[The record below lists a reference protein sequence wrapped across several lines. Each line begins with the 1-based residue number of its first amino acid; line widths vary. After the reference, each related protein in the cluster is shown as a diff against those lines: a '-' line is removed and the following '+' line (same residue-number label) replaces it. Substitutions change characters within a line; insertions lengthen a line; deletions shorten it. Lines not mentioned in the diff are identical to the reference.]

1 MKKEMIKKKT
11 KEAVVKNEEMTA
23 LVELK
28 EEKAVE

>member
-1 MKKEMIKKKT
+1 MKKELINKKT
-11 KEAVVKNEEMTA
+11 KKAVVKNEEMTA